1 MKSRRDPRAGT
12 ATDDVTLTLC
22 SLKQI
27 LNFLDDPF
35 DLLGRLLEL
44 LLVSVK
50 ILAKFGR
57 VEETVGELKCGQAR
71 TSVDDHFCSSL
82 INSSMFFQTTTNHL

>member
-12 ATDDVTLTLC
+12 AADDVTLTLC

-27 LNFLDDPF
+27 LNFLDYPF

-44 LLVSVK
+44 LLVAVK
-50 ILAKFGR
+50 ILAKLGR
-57 VEETVGELKCGQAR
+57 VEETVSELKCGQAR
-71 TSVDDHFCSSL
+71 TVDDHFGSYL
-82 INSSMFFQTTTNHL
+82 INSSMFFQTTKIHL